1 VVRVRVS
8 DSTLQVRTDTRILA
22 TYPLEAA
29 PPVEAEAAPE
39 DDLAPLVE
47 DTAQVAEL

>member
-1 VVRVRVS
+1 VRVRVS

-29 PPVEAEAAPE
+29 PPAEAEATTE